1 MTNGLPVGTADSRR
15 PSRSNPTGTAHR
27 ARWVAA
33 PVVLVLALTTA
44 SCSGGSSDGADQAP
58 STPSTAVS
66 APPTTAAPLAFEP
79 DPVTWEDCDAVYQCA
94 TLTVPLDWTDPDGA
108 TTDIAM
114 VRVPA
119 ADPARRLGSLWVN
132 PGGPGGTGIGFAL
145 VGTFP
150 DPVAER
156 FDLIG
161 WDPRGV
167 GRSSDLECGDSV
179 TAWLQADPSPD
190 DRGERRALNRTAR
203 SVAAECEAEDGDA
216 LPFLGAD
223 NEARDLE
230 AMRIAVG
237 EDRLNYLG
245 YSYGTLIGERYAAQ
259 FPTHIRAMV
268 LDGVVD
274 PTRDHEQSYLA
285 QAAGYEQGLDAI
297 FASCLDDPQCPVD
310 DPQAAFDTVAAAVE
324 VQRLPGGEHGLGPA
338 EFGRASFFATYGEDQ
353 WAGYLQGLADAMAGD
368 GTALARQAADY
379 DLVSP
384 YTSYAAIW
392 CADKPHPVGARE
404 WDAFV
409 DRVVAVAPR
418 IGAVE
423 ANELRPCAFWPA
435 EPNRSMDPV
444 VAPGSSPILV
454 VANTGDYVT
463 VIGEARNVADTLED
477 GHLLTVEAD
486 QHTSGGIPCADAAVG
501 RYLVT
506 VEPPTEDC

>member
-1 MTNGLPVGTADSRR
+1 MAGARR
-15 PSRSNPTGTAHR
+15 A
-27 ARWVAA
+27 WVRV
-33 PVVLVLALTTA
+33 PVVVVLALLAAACSSGGGAGDAAPTSTTTA
-44 SCSGGSSDGADQAP
+44 P
-58 STPSTAVS
+58 T
-66 APPTTAAPLAFEP
+66 PPTTAPPLPFEP
-79 DPVTWEDCDAVYQCA
+79 EPVTWEDCDPEYQCA
-94 TLTVPLDWTDPDGA
+94 TLTVPLDWNDPEGA

-119 ADPARRLGSLWVN
+119 ADPERRLGSLWVN
-132 PGGPGGTGIGFAL
+132 PGGPGGTGIGAAVL
-145 VGTFP
+145 GRFP
-150 DPVAER
+150 AVVAER

-190 DRGERRALNRTAR
+190 DRGERRTLNRTAR
-203 SVAAECEAEDGDA
+203 AVAAECEAEDGDA

-237 EDRLNYLG
+237 ENRINYLG
-245 YSYGTLIGERYAAQ
+245 YSYGTLIGARYAAQ
-259 FPTHIRAMV
+259 FPTHVRAMV

-274 PTRDHEQSYLA
+274 PTRDHEQFYLA
-285 QAAGYEQGLDAI
+285 QAAGYERGLDAI

-353 WAGYLQGLADAMAGD
+353 WAGYLQGLADAVAGD
-368 GTALARQAADY
+368 GTALAEQAADY
-379 DLVSP
+379 DLTSP

-392 CADKPHPVGARE
+392 CADEPHPVGARE

-409 DRVVAVAPR
+409 DRVVAIAPR

-444 VAPGSSPILV
+444 VAPGSPPILV
-454 VANTGDYVT
+454 VGNTGDYVT
-463 VIGEARNVADTLED
+463 VIDEARNVAATLEN

-486 QHTSGGIPCADAAVG
+486 QHASGGIPCADTAVG

-506 VEPPTEDC
+506 VEAPAEDC